1 MSRPQVPPETQSQVL
16 FRARRRCALCFAYE
30 FVTLTT
36 RGQIAHIDHDANN
49 NDPKNLVFLCL
60 DHHDEYDSKTSQ
72 SKGMKPAELITA
84 RAELDNFVAKS
95 LASLSPEAETS
106 SEDEFESSS
115 EDEPTVMID
124 VYNARIPIY
133 RAYRLLYAKIMRDAA
148 VQLPDLFTFAQDT
161 NEALFLFGE
170 EMANYLNEVYK
181 KGVDLWASG
190 RKMEDPSRYTEDEWS
205 RIVDE
210 NTAIVLWF
218 SNGFSDARI
227 KFLKYLRLE

>member
-1 MSRPQVPPETQSQVL
+1 MSRTPVPPEIQSKVL

-30 FVTLTT
+30 FVTATR
-36 RGQIAHIDHDANN
+36 RGQIAHIDHDPNN

-72 SKGMKPAELITA
+72 SKGMRPEELISA
-84 RAELDNFVAKS
+84 RDELDEFVEQS

-106 SEDEFESSS
+106 SEDDFESSS
-115 EDEPTVMID
+115 EDEPTVSIE

-133 RAYRLLYAKIMRDAA
+133 RAYRLLYSKIMRDAA
-148 VQLPDLFTFAQDT
+148 VQLPDLFTFVNDT

-190 RKMEDPSRYTEDEWS
+190 RKMEDPSRYAEDEWG

-210 NTAIVLWF
+210 NSEVVMWF
-218 SNGFSDARI
+218 SSGFSDARI